1 MASGAAE
8 KNQLVQFVILLH
20 MIGEESL
27 DIYIT
32 FTFSQDEVNEIQ
44 PLIQKFER
52 KIYIT
57 YQRERLLRD
66 SELMWNKAANML
78 IALKMSRI

>member
-1 MASGAAE
+1 MILLKTRKKGEQRWNLNALASGAAE

-27 DIYIT
+27 DICIT

-52 KIYIT
+52 KILHT
-57 YQRERLLRD
+57 KERDYL
-66 SELMWNKAANML
+66 ETMN
-78 IALKMSRI
+78 

>member
-1 MASGAAE
+1 MILLKTRKKGEQRWNLNALASGAAE

-44 PLIQKFER
+44 PLFQKFER
-52 KIYIT
+52 KILHT
-57 YQRERLLRD
+57 KERDYL
-66 SELMWNKAANML
+66 ETMN
-78 IALKMSRI
+78 